1 MKPSLTATI
10 ISDLKDLVRMY
21 RKDGYIDEDCVL
33 RVRYVDGLI
42 LTYPDQVSRIRFKNI
57 ENIWYQTADD
67 SGDFTYDFIG
77 SRETYDFV
85 FGFIYKENP
94 LFIPRNPLILG
105 EEEDYGQIFEEK
117 GKAVTNRG
125 AA

>member
-1 MKPSLTATI
+1 
-10 ISDLKDLVRMY
+10 MY

-42 LTYPDQVSRIRFKNI
+42 LTYPDQVSQIRFKSI
-57 ENIWYQTADD
+57 ENIWYQTA
-67 SGDFTYDFIG
+67 SYSCDFTYDFIG

-85 FGFIYKENP
+85 FGVIYKENP
-94 LFIPRNPLILG
+94 LFIPTNSLIL
-105 EEEDYGQIFEEK
+105 EEDQDYGRLFEGK
-117 GKAVTNRG
+117 GTSVTNRG